1 MTTTL
6 SAKGQIVIPKKIRE
20 VKRLRAGDDFDVSL
34 EEDAIVLRPLRR
46 SKGLIEVL
54 LACPV
59 KGLAV
64 PRRRKDFPRKIEL

>member
-59 KGLAV
+59 KGLVV

>member
-6 SAKGQIVIPKKIRE
+6 SAKGQVVIPKKIRE
-20 VKRLRAGDDFDVSL
+20 AKRLRAGDDFDVSL

-54 LACPV
+54 LAYPV
-59 KGLAV
+59 KGLV
-64 PRRRKDFPRKIEL
+64 IPHRRKDFPRTIEL

>member
-20 VKRLRAGDDFDVSL
+20 VKRLRAGDDFDVSI

-46 SKGLIEVL
+46 CRGLVEVL

-59 KGLAV
+59 KGLV
-64 PRRRKDFPRKIEL
+64 IPRRRREFPRKIEL